1 MTQRASV
8 RILFL
13 AALIALA
20 VGCKKKESSEPLG
33 AKTGGVPTSRE
44 GQMFLLGVKLSQAA
58 LVNGRVDPAVV
69 DRTFHAA
76 SKIAE
81 ITLHRNLAPLPT
93 PKGDTAS
100 DTADAL
106 HYLLKGEGQ
115 AIARQVGEDFG
126 KTAESCLELAVKLN
140 MVTTLYTGDP
150 KDTLADSLGST
161 LGKLASETKLD
172 AELAPLLAKIKAHAS
187 NAQVTDMVLD
197 LDKTLPVAIARVY
210 EKS

>member
-13 AALIALA
+13 ATLIALA
-20 VGCKKKESSEPLG
+20 VGCKKKESSDPLG
-33 AKTGGVPTSRE
+33 AKNGGVPTSRE

-93 PKGDTAS
+93 PTGKTAS

-106 HYLLKGEGQ
+106 HYLLQGEGQ
-115 AIARQVGEDFG
+115 AIAKQVGQDFG
-126 KTAESCLELAVKLN
+126 KTSESCLELAVKLN
-140 MVTTLYTGDP
+140 MVTSLYIDDP
-150 KDTLADSLGST
+150 KDTMADSLAT
-161 LGKLASETKLD
+161 TIGKLATETKLEAD
-172 AELAPLLAKIKAHAS
+172 LAPLLAKIKARAPTS
-187 NAQVTDMVLD
+187 QVTDMVLD
-197 LDKTLPVAIARVY
+197 LDKTLPVAIAKVY